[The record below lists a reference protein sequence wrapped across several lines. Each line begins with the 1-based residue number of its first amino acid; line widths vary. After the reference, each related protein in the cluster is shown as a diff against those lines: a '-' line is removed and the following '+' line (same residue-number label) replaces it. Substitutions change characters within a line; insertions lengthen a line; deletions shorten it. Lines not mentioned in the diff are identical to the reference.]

1 MRQRIPRPATRST
14 ALPAVL
20 ATAATLSA
28 IGSAGPARA
37 ERAFDSAVY
46 TMPVDG
52 YGLVL
57 VDRARTPERF
67 EFGLR
72 AQGGFS
78 YTPLRLNLNDAR
90 MGYSEQ
96 PFRVIEQQYTL
107 DVGFFLGLFDFL
119 SIAAAVPVAVG
130 VYDSNAAGEPVVPAP
145 PNPTNPAAMAPTS
158 ATGLLANQPRQNLGI
173 SRAGLRDPR
182 LSLKLRFYGGRYFEI
197 GSVLEATL
205 PLGDSSS
212 FLGEHSATFRPR
224 LVLGALIKR
233 VDVLLS
239 FGGIVRETA
248 TLNEPSPPMGTEPP
262 IRLQVAH
269 ELTFGAAIVAR
280 AHRTF
285 GLGVEAAGTLPVA
298 GEATQPTAT
307 ALGSLFILPHEKL
320 RLSLSGG
327 GGLISSSARNAE
339 GRVLLGMSYS
349 LSPRLGGLL

>member
-1 MRQRIPRPATRST
+1 MARRIGRRGLLSLSFCA
-14 ALPAVL
+14 ALL
-20 ATAATLSA
+20 LGAA
-28 IGSAGPARA
+28 PARA
-37 ERAFDSAVY
+37 ERAFDSALH

-57 VDRARTPERF
+57 IDRARTPERF

-72 AQGGFS
+72 AQSGWS

-90 MGYSEQ
+90 MGSSEQ
-96 PFRVIEQQYTL
+96 PFRVIEQQFTV
-107 DVGFFLGLFDFL
+107 DVGFFLGLLDFL
-119 SIAAAVPVAVG
+119 SIGAAVPVAVS
-130 VYDSNAAGEPVVPAP
+130 VYDGNAAGEPVVAAP
-145 PNPTNPAAMAPTS
+145 PNPGNPAAMAPTS

-182 LSLKLRFYGGRYFEI
+182 VSLKLRFYGGRYFEI

-212 FLGEHSATFRPR
+212 FLGERSATFRPR
-224 LVLGALIKR
+224 LVLGALLKR

-248 TLNEPSPPMGTEPP
+248 TLNEPSPQPAGSEPP

-269 ELTFGAAIVAR
+269 ELTFGAAIAAR

-285 GLGVEAAGTLPVA
+285 GLGVEAVGTIPVA

-307 ALGSLFILPHEKL
+307 ALGSLFFLPHEKL

-327 GGLISSSARNAE
+327 GGLLSGSARNAE